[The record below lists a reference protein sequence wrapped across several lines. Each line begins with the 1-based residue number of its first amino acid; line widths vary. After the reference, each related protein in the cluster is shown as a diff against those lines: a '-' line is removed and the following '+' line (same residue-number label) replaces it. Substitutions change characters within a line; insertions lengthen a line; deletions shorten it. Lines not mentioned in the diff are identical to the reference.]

1 MRPYAVIF
9 KMSSIFPLSFAAKKR
24 EMKTLLIGLGLSC
37 CLLSVKGQQV
47 SYTLDYYLES
57 ARENSPLIQ
66 DYRNQKEIEV
76 YERQR
81 LKALYTR
88 SKVTLNGDY
97 LFVPVISKD
106 NGKTSF
112 EWNPQDGV
120 DYYGY
125 DLGQSSGHFQAGV
138 TWTQPLLGHSAYKV
152 ADEQARMNTEILNDK
167 MHLEQHQL
175 ERVVTEQYLLCL
187 LDSKQI
193 AFADSVGQL
202 LDRQAVVVRHL
213 AESGLAKLS
222 DLQLV
227 TIERQSNQD
236 MEIASRQSFYTHLM
250 DLNMLCGIKDT
261 AVVLL
266 EEPALT
272 LRLLP
277 AASSAFMEQYRL
289 DSLNTLMSL
298 HSFNVQYKPQLHL
311 FVDGGLRISEFTSM
325 QKHFGMS
332 AGLTFSWTL
341 YDGKQK
347 RLMEKQARARMNSI
361 AFYKDNFNMQQELRR
376 QQYLTEL
383 KTYGERCRLLQNRLA
398 EYRQVLA
405 GYRKEMQAGEL
416 SVIDYI
422 TVLRNR
428 IEAEKEYILLETNR
442 QLLINT
448 FNYWNSK

>member
-448 FNYWNSK
+448 FNYWNW

>member
-1 MRPYAVIF
+1 MSVSIF

-448 FNYWNSK
+448 FNYWNW

>member
-1 MRPYAVIF
+1 
-9 KMSSIFPLSFAAKKR
+9 
-24 EMKTLLIGLGLSC
+24 MKTLLIGLGLSC

-125 DLGQSSGHFQAGV
+125 DLGQSSGHFQAGM

-202 LDRQAVVVRHL
+202 LDRQAAVVRHL

-361 AFYKDNFNMQQELRR
+361 VFYKDNFNMQQELRR

-448 FNYWNSK
+448 FNYWNW

>member
-298 HSFNVQYKPQLHL
+298 YSFNVQYKPQLHL

-448 FNYWNSK
+448 FNYWNW

>member
-57 ARENSPLIQ
+57 AREKSPLIQ

-448 FNYWNSK
+448 FNYWNW

>member
-1 MRPYAVIF
+1 
-9 KMSSIFPLSFAAKKR
+9 
-24 EMKTLLIGLGLSC
+24 MKTLLIGLGLSC
-37 CLLSVKGQQV
+37 YLLSVKGQQV

-152 ADEQARMNTEILNDK
+152 AGEQARMNTEILNDK

-202 LDRQAVVVRHL
+202 LDRQAAVVRYL

-311 FVDGGLRISEFTSM
+311 FVDGGLRISEFVSM

-448 FNYWNSK
+448 FNYWNW

>member
-1 MRPYAVIF
+1 
-9 KMSSIFPLSFAAKKR
+9 
-24 EMKTLLIGLGLSC
+24 MKTLLIGLGLSC

-138 TWTQPLLGHSAYKV
+138 TWTPPLLGHSAYKV

-448 FNYWNSK
+448 FNYWNW

>member
-66 DYRNQKEIEV
+66 DYRNQKEIGV

-152 ADEQARMNTEILNDK
+152 ADEQARMNREILNDK

-311 FVDGGLRISEFTSM
+311 FVDGGLRISEFASM

-448 FNYWNSK
+448 FNYWNW

>member
-1 MRPYAVIF
+1 
-9 KMSSIFPLSFAAKKR
+9 
-24 EMKTLLIGLGLSC
+24 MKTLLIGLGLSC

-152 ADEQARMNTEILNDK
+152 AGEQARMNTEILNDK

-448 FNYWNSK
+448 FNYWNW

>member
-1 MRPYAVIF
+1 
-9 KMSSIFPLSFAAKKR
+9 
-24 EMKTLLIGLGLSC
+24 MKTLLIGLGLSC

-311 FVDGGLRISEFTSM
+311 FVDGGLRISELASM

-428 IEAEKEYILLETNR
+428 IEAENEYILLETNH

-448 FNYWNSK
+448 FNYWNW

>member
-9 KMSSIFPLSFAAKKR
+9 KMSSIFPLSFAATKR

-448 FNYWNSK
+448 FNYWNW

>member
-1 MRPYAVIF
+1 
-9 KMSSIFPLSFAAKKR
+9 
-24 EMKTLLIGLGLSC
+24 MKTLLIGLGLSC

-448 FNYWNSK
+448 FNYWNW

>member
-152 ADEQARMNTEILNDK
+152 AGEQARMNTEILNDK

-448 FNYWNSK
+448 FNYWNW

>member
-24 EMKTLLIGLGLSC
+24 EMKTLLIGLLSC

-448 FNYWNSK
+448 FNYWNW